1 LITGNRLLAVLIVAA
16 TVAFAIGVSI
26 ERSQESGE
34 TSAEAGHVE
43 GVGAEGDSAEGVS
56 SEAQPHTDPSSE
68 TLLGVNPESI
78 PLLIVA
84 IVVSL
89 ALAGGVWLRPDLSI
103 LLIVVAVAMLSF
115 AALDVR
121 EFVHQLDA
129 SRGGLAVL
137 VALIA
142 LLHAAAAVLAIRVGR
157 APEPQTARPG

>member
-1 LITGNRLLAVLIVAA
+1 LIAGNRLLAVLIVAA

-34 TSAEAGHVE
+34 TSAETAHVE
-43 GVGAEGDSAEGVS
+43 GGGAEGVS
-56 SEAQPHTDPSSE
+56 PEGVSSDVQAHSDSSSE
-68 TLLGVNPESI
+68 TLLGINPESI

-89 ALAGGVWLRPDLSI
+89 TLAVGVWCRPDLSI
-103 LLIVVAVAMLSF
+103 LLIVVALAMLAF
-115 AALDVR
+115 AGLDVR
-121 EFVHQLDA
+121 EFFHQLDA

-142 LLHAAAAVLAIRVGR
+142 LLHVGAAVLAIRLVRSSG
-157 APEPQTARPG
+157 PQAARPG